1 MDFPLVQINV
11 LWSLL
16 IHQEPV
22 LDFEQ
27 KKSHNLNTL
36 NFIYMYKIL

>member
-16 IHQEPV
+16 IHQESV

-27 KKSHNLNTL
+27 KK
-36 NFIYMYKIL
+36 KP